1 MTEDTNERERW
12 RLEARVD
19 QLSAELSELR
29 FIVAALDDI
38 INLRQ
43 RGYTQ
48 QAAALL
54 DDLQRNRIAF
64 LRDRYPTD
72 RP

>member
-1 MTEDTNERERW
+1 MTDDTNERERW

-19 QLSAELSELR
+19 QLTAELSELR

>member
-1 MTEDTNERERW
+1 MTDDTNERERW

>member
-1 MTEDTNERERW
+1 MTEEINERERW

-19 QLSAELSELR
+19 QLTAELSELR

>member
-1 MTEDTNERERW
+1 MTDDTNERERW

-64 LRDRYPTD
+64 LRDRYPEP
-72 RP
+72 R